1 MEKKEIELSPIEA
14 TAYFWVNTIKYKVRE
29 IVICGTGDKNEAKF
43 AEIFYGYTERNWR
56 KVYLELIKYIAKDVD
71 HYIPKNHLDSFSQDT
86 DINGHERL
94 NDELSKI
101 TSQKIPDIRLVS
113 NGGKDSVIYTTP
125 SFVNIWHKS
134 CGTTKL
140 STKYKPSYILTGDHK
155 GLDFYNLLLS
165 TIAVLKKEN
174 CNFKSVSILRK
185 RFCKE
190 YMKLSNSDENI
201 DDITELFNSSFD
213 KASFRGI
220 IFGRSINEKYS
231 SYFRE
236 IDFVELNDYM
246 DLAHHYA
253 SVILQ
258 KGKDSNE
265 NSFCKTLKKNATV
278 TKR

>member
-1 MEKKEIELSPIEA
+1 
-14 TAYFWVNTIKYKVRE
+14 
-29 IVICGTGDKNEAKF
+29 
-43 AEIFYGYTERNWR
+43 
-56 KVYLELIKYIAKDVD
+56 
-71 HYIPKNHLDSFSQDT
+71 
-86 DINGHERL
+86 
-94 NDELSKI
+94 
-101 TSQKIPDIRLVS
+101 
-113 NGGKDSVIYTTP
+113 
-125 SFVNIWHKS
+125 
-134 CGTTKL
+134 
-140 STKYKPSYILTGDHK
+140 
-155 GLDFYNLLLS
+155 
-165 TIAVLKKEN
+165 
-174 CNFKSVSILRK
+174 
-185 RFCKE
+185 
-190 YMKLSNSDENI
+190 MKLSNSDENI